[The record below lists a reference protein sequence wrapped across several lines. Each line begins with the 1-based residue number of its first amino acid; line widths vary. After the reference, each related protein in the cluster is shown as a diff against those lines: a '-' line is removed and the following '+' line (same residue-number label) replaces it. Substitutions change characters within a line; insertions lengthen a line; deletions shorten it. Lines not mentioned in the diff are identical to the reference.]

1 MSSHPAAVSV
11 PRSVRWSVRCWFA
24 AVAAGVVATAIWA
37 LTSQEYHAAVQL
49 PVRAAVYLIATALIS
64 QLGRG
69 RGWARIALT
78 ALLGGVGLLSLLAEP
93 FSWLAAGGSTA
104 EFLAAADGATLAVLA
119 VRIAHVAAVLA
130 ALVLMYRP
138 TANVFFGHVAKKEQ
152 VT

>member
-1 MSSHPAAVSV
+1 
-11 PRSVRWSVRCWFA
+11 
-24 AVAAGVVATAIWA
+24 VAAGVVETAIWA

-49 PVRAAVYLIATALIS
+49 PVRAAVYLIATALII

-78 ALLGGVGLLSLLAEP
+78 VLLGGVGLLSLLAEP
-93 FSWLAAGGSTA
+93 VSWLAAGGSTA
-104 EFLAAADGATLAVLA
+104 EFLAAVDGTTLAVAA
-119 VRIAHVAAVLA
+119 VRIAHVAAVLT

-138 TANVFFGHVAKKEQ
+138 TANLFFGRVAETEQ

>member
-11 PRSVRWSVRCWFA
+11 PRSVRWSIVCWFTA
-24 AVAAGVVATAIWA
+24 LAAGVVETAIWA

-49 PVRAAVYLIATALIS
+49 PVRAAVYLIATALII

-69 RGWARIALT
+69 RGWARFALT
-78 ALLGGVGLLSLLAEP
+78 VLLGVVGLLSLLAEP

-119 VRIAHVAAVLA
+119 VRIAHVAAALA

-138 TANVFFGHVAKKEQ
+138 TANVFFGRVAEREQ
-152 VT
+152 VA

>member
-24 AVAAGVVATAIWA
+24 AVAAGVVETAIWA

-49 PVRAAVYLIATALIS
+49 PVRATVYLVATALII

-69 RGWARIALT
+69 RGWARIVLT
-78 ALLGGVGLLSLLAEP
+78 VLLGGVGLLSLLAEP
-93 FSWLAAGGSTA
+93 FSWWAAGGSTA
-104 EFLAAADGATLAVLA
+104 EFLARADSAMLAAVA
-119 VRIAHVAAVLA
+119 VRIAHVAAVLT

-138 TANVFFGHVAKKEQ
+138 TANVFFGRVAEKGFA
-152 VT
+152 V